1 MHCDPVYRPAPSSPR
16 SRPSGS
22 RLIAAALALAA
33 CLPLHAADDPGTTT
47 RGFIKCLELSDPA
60 ERLACYDRMAV
71 AAVEL
76 GLTLPGAGSTAPAV
90 AVVASPAATSPAPGA
105 ATAVD
110 DFGLEQEKAQQ
121 ALQSVTANVVG
132 GFQGWSGETVF
143 ELDNGQVWEQAGSGR
158 YEYSGEDRAVVIE
171 RGFLGSFSLK
181 PEGLNRTVRVKRI
194 K

>member
-1 MHCDPVYRPAPSSPR
+1 
-16 SRPSGS
+16 
-22 RLIAAALALAA
+22 
-33 CLPLHAADDPGTTT
+33 
-47 RGFIKCLELSDPA
+47 
-60 ERLACYDRMAV
+60 
-71 AAVEL
+71 
-76 GLTLPGAGSTAPAV
+76 V